1 MTRLRQL
8 HLLSGLLTGSS
19 CPNCPPTSRARPWS
33 TRREREGRGRRGR
46 LAGAGRR
53 GSTGGDIVELYACR
67 RFCTGLLRC
76 VCGCVTAG
84 GECRSR
90 LLFTG
95 RYLSQAAFHLPTS
108 PPPPPCPASPSA
120 IQTCSSVS
128 PASLSH
134 RPPLTAPLQSCNFNQ
149 DYSCIAVGH
158 KKGYTILNCDP
169 FGKVHSNSTSLSLG
183 RSAQYAVEADG
194 CTR

>member
-1 MTRLRQL
+1 MSTFLYGIIAVCLWLRHSRRRVPL
-8 HLLSGLLTGSS
+8 PLVVHWPLSLPGRFPSS
-19 CPNCPPTSRARPWS
+19 NFP
-33 TRREREGRGRRGR
+33 
-46 LAGAGRR
+46 
-53 GSTGGDIVELYACR
+53 
-67 RFCTGLLRC
+67 
-76 VCGCVTAG
+76 
-84 GECRSR
+84 
-90 LLFTG
+90 
-95 RYLSQAAFHLPTS
+95 

>member
-19 CPNCPPTSRARPWS
+19 CPNCPPTSRTRPWS

-90 LLFTG
+90 LLFTC
-95 RYLSQAAFHLPTS
+95 RYLSQAAFHLATS
-108 PPPPPCPASPSA
+108 PPP
-120 IQTCSSVS
+120 S
-128 PASLSH
+128 PAMSRLAKRHPDLLVSLPRFPLPPPATDYPSPELQLQPRLLVH
-134 RPPLTAPLQSCNFNQ
+134 RSRA
-149 DYSCIAVGH
+149 
-158 KKGYTILNCDP
+158 
-169 FGKVHSNSTSLSLG
+169 
-183 RSAQYAVEADG
+183 
-194 CTR
+194 